1 MSDEIKETEI
11 WHKANFTGIK
21 EKLQAIQK
29 IGYHLVE
36 LEYKMA
42 QEKLEKIKNVMEKYR
57 GSKAYSKRIGVN
69 PSSRRGDSVPPGS
82 ST

>member
-21 EKLQAIQK
+21 EKLQAIQI

-36 LEYKMA
+36 LE
-42 QEKLEKIKNVMEKYR
+42 
-57 GSKAYSKRIGVN
+57 
-69 PSSRRGDSVPPGS
+69 
-82 ST
+82 